1 MERSPTHTIVIIASS
16 LVAIAAAGI
25 WGFLGYKSETY
36 RAESIGIAQ
45 EIADASV
52 QSQRSLSLKASFDRA
67 RASVADVVNDFT
79 PESQI
84 PDFIGTLETAAR
96 NRSVALDIGSINL
109 GGDPA
114 DAGPRPLSLRL
125 TGSCSWK
132 NCVSFVSDLDTLHYA
147 IDIRDVSLTAGGKG
161 AWRLSVDM
169 VQYVIK

>member
-1 MERSPTHTIVIIASS
+1 MERSSAQVAIILVSS

-36 RAESIGIAQ
+36 RAESIGVAR
-45 EIADASV
+45 EISDASI
-52 QSQRSLSLKASFDRA
+52 QSDRNMSLRASLERA
-67 RASVADVVNDFT
+67 RVSVADIADDFT

-84 PDFIGTLETAAR
+84 PDFIGVIERAAR
-96 NRSVALDIGSINL
+96 DRSVALDIGSINL

-132 NCVSFVSDLDTLHYA
+132 ACVSFVSDLDALHHA
-147 IDIRDVSLTAGGKG
+147 IDIRDVFLTTGGKG
-161 AWRLSVDM
+161 AWKINIDM